1 LLVVTD
7 ARTIALFL
15 IDDTRLTWLIGLT
28 DTWAFSGVFGG
39 FDFGDASNKNVG
51 GSGRGLVGVVGGALR
66 SFKSLWMRLCLNG
79 PLRSLGIS
87 SREGRDVAVSRRDE
101 RIE

>member
-15 IDDTRLTWLIGLT
+15 IDDTRLTWLIGRT

-39 FDFGDASNKNVG
+39 FDFGDASNRNVG
-51 GSGRGLVGVVGGALR
+51 GSGKGLVGVVGGALR
-66 SFKSLWMRLCLNG
+66 SFQSL
-79 PLRSLGIS
+79 
-87 SREGRDVAVSRRDE
+87 
-101 RIE
+101 